1 MLKKPEKLCPYDYQA
16 IPLTGSV
23 MRNSRL
29 RIFLYVLL
37 GAAMCCI
44 IYVLKTT
51 HFHFKEIESSREK
64 CLQQRDSLSAQL
76 QVVYEHKNRL
86 EKSLQQEKLDHKHTK
101 EEQDRQK
108 NELRVRMER
117 EKHTLESRY
126 SNLLQEHEASQ
137 NKQQLL
143 HNEIAELK
151 NNHALLEEEKKQL
164 VGALSAQL
172 ETLKQQKEEE
182 IIKLKADINQLI
194 LEKGD
199 LQKNNENQIWRVK
212 QHTDELQLCRLQ
224 YDQLED
230 KLKQLTAQIQR
241 RPVIGDNKKNTN
253 FVQIS
258 QNNKFKNDHFDLH
271 PSQILQIK
279 KPKNIEG
286 IKSQQIVQDDE
297 KREKEIEEK
306 KIKSINNNAD
316 QIVQPKLLQRPNL
329 VSSIK
334 VQDQSQS
341 SNPNIHPLQN
351 EEPNELEKPHINSP
365 EHYISET
372 KKKEII
378 NDIDQKLQD
387 SVLHPPNIEKSI
399 DNQQKEEHLPQVQP
413 PHSYDK
419 AEIDHDTWEKYPKN
433 IDNFE
438 HHAQN
443 PVNSNNRLHQIV
455 DIKDSEV
462 QNEKQLVPEDIQERG
477 VLIKPPLENNKEI
490 KIGQDV
496 EGLKRGPQMID
507 EKNGKHR
514 QQEEDGDYAEDG
526 DDDNADDQD
535 GDPNNNNDDQLMVG
549 DHAAHANVFDD
560 FDDQDNAVAEVKNG
574 KEEEREEGVMVAPK

>member
-334 VQDQSQS
+334 AQDQSQS

-443 PVNSNNRLHQIV
+443 PVNSNNKLHQIV

>member
-182 IIKLKADINQLI
+182 IIKLKADIDQLI

-253 FVQIS
+253 FVQLS

-316 QIVQPKLLQRPNL
+316 QMVQPKLLQRPNL

-334 VQDQSQS
+334 AQEQSQS

-365 EHYISET
+365 EHYNSET
-372 KKKEII
+372 KKKEIM

-419 AEIDHDTWEKYPKN
+419 AEIDHDIWEKYPKN
-433 IDNFE
+433 VDNFE

-443 PVNSNNRLHQIV
+443 PANGNNRLHQIV

-462 QNEKQLVPEDIQERG
+462 QNEKQLAPEDIQERG

-535 GDPNNNNDDQLMVG
+535 GEPNNNDDQLMVG